1 MNPLQFYDLE
11 SYLLESVR
19 PAFQERGYLSAEE
32 FFSIIM
38 WKANRA
44 KSKVAKG
51 LMARGLSLQ
60 EAVRRLT
67 EELHEAPDN
76 QSRFAV
82 LHSWGLRLPMASAV
96 LTILWPEDFSVYD
109 FRVCDQLDKFKYLPD
124 RTKVT
129 SLWEGYCQYMEAVK
143 ATAPAHLS
151 LRDKDRFLWG
161 KSVLEQ
167 LHSDVAVEFHAS
179 P

>member
-19 PAFQERGYLSAEE
+19 PAFHDRGYLSAEE

-44 KSKVAKG
+44 KSRVAKK
-51 LMARGLSLQ
+51 LMGRGMPLQ
-60 EAVRRLT
+60 QAVRRLT
-67 EELHEAPDN
+67 QELHQAPDDL
-76 QSRFAV
+76 SRFTV
-82 LHSWGLRLPMASAV
+82 LHSGGLRLPMASAV
-96 LTILWPEDFSVYD
+96 LTILWPDNFSVFD
-109 FRVCDQLDKFKYLPD
+109 RRVCDQLDKFKYLPD
-124 RTKVT
+124 RTKVA

-161 KSVLEQ
+161 KSALEQ
-167 LHSDVAVEFHAS
+167 LHSDVALEFHAS

>member
-11 SYLLESVR
+11 SYLLEGVR
-19 PAFQERGYLSAEE
+19 PTFHERGSLSAEE
-32 FFSIIM
+32 FFAIIM

-44 KSKVAKG
+44 KPKVARR
-51 LMARGLSLQ
+51 LMARGLSLH
-60 EAVRRLT
+60 EAVRKLT
-67 EELHEAPDN
+67 QELHEAPDN
-76 QSRFAV
+76 QSRFTV
-82 LHSWGLRLPMASAV
+82 LHGWGLRLPMASAV
-96 LTILWPEDFSVYD
+96 LAILWPEDFSVYD
-109 FRVCDQLDKFKYLPD
+109 VRVCNQLDKFKYLPD
-124 RTKVT
+124 RTKVAT
-129 SLWEGYCQYMEAVK
+129 LWEGYCEYMEAVK
-143 ATAPAHLS
+143 AKAPAHLS

>member
-1 MNPLQFYDLE
+1 MDPLEFYDLE
-11 SYLLESVR
+11 TYILESVG
-19 PAFQERGYLSAEE
+19 PAFHKRGHLSAEE
-32 FFSIIM
+32 FFAIIM

-44 KSKVAKG
+44 KSKVAKR
-51 LMARGLSLQ
+51 LMGRGLPLQ

-67 EELHEAPDN
+67 QELHEAPDDLC
-76 QSRFAV
+76 RFTV
-82 LHSWGLRLPMASAV
+82 LHDWGLRLPMASAV
-96 LTILWPEDFSVYD
+96 LTILWPEHFSVYD
-109 FRVCDQLDKFKYLPD
+109 ERVRDQLGDFKHIAG
-124 RTKVT
+124 RTKLA
-129 SLWEGYCQYMEAVK
+129 SLWQGYCEYMEAVK
-143 ATAPAHLS
+143 ATAPSHLS